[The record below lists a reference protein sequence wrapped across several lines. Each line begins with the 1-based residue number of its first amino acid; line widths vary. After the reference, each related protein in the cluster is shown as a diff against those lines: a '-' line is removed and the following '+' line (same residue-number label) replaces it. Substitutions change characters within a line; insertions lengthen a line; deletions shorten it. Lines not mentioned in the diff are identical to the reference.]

1 MKKLLF
7 IDRDGTLVIEPPID
21 YQLDSLEK
29 LEFYPKVMRN
39 LGFIRSKLDFDFVM
53 VTNQDGLG
61 TASFPEETFWP
72 AHNLMM
78 KTLEGEGITFDDI
91 CIDRSMPDDNAPT
104 RKPRTG
110 MLAKY
115 LDNPDYDLSHSFVI
129 GDRPTDVELAKNL
142 GCRAILLQDDTA
154 SLKPVSEGGGAAC
167 DGLEDY
173 CALATRDWDKV
184 AEFLFAGERTAEVR
198 RTTKETDIYVSL
210 NLDGNGHC
218 DIATGLGFF
227 DHMLEQIGKHGGMDL
242 TIRVKGDLEVD
253 EHHTIEDT
261 ALALG
266 DCLYQALGS
275 KRGIERY
282 GYALPMDDCLCQVC
296 LDFGG
301 RPWLVW
307 DAGFKREKIGD
318 MPTEM
323 FLHFFKSLSD
333 AARMNLNVKAEGQ
346 NEHHKIEGI
355 FKALARALKMAVKGI
370 FITLNCQARKECC
383 RIVQTTAAKLLHTF
397 CRATADVLQSYC
409 RCIAEFCSCISLINR

>member
-1 MKKLLF
+1 MMKKVLF
-7 IDRDGTLVIEPPID
+7 IDRDGTLVIEPPVD

-39 LGFIRSKLDFDFVM
+39 LGFIRNNLDFEFVM

-61 TASFPEETFWP
+61 TSSFPEETFWP

-78 KTLEGEGITFDDI
+78 KTLRGEGITFDDV
-91 CIDRSMPDDNAPT
+91 CIDRSMPEDNAPT

-110 MLAKY
+110 MLIKY
-115 LDNPDYDLSHSFVI
+115 LDDREYDLAHSFVI

-142 GCRAILLQDDTA
+142 GCRAIFLQDDATLLNPERGATA
-154 SLKPVSEGGGAAC
+154 CE
-167 DGLEDY
+167 GLEAY
-173 CALATRDWDKV
+173 CALITKDWDKV
-184 AEFLFAGERTAEVR
+184 TEFLFAGERKAEVR
-198 RTTKETDIYVSL
+198 RTTKETDIHVAL
-210 NLDGNGHC
+210 DLDGNGHC

-227 DHMLEQIGKHGGMDL
+227 DHMLEQIGKHGSIDL

-266 DCLYQALGS
+266 ECIYQALGS

-282 GYALPMDDCLCQVC
+282 GYALPMDDSLCQVC

-307 DAGFKREKIGD
+307 DAEFKREKIGE

-333 AARMNLNVKAEGQ
+333 AAKMNLNIKAEGQ

-355 FKALARALKMAVKGI
+355 FKALARALKMAVKRDIYHFELPSSKG
-370 FITLNCQARKECC
+370 
-383 RIVQTTAAKLLHTF
+383 
-397 CRATADVLQSYC
+397 VL
-409 RCIAEFCSCISLINR
+409 